1 MKTNR
6 ILISQDTNSQDI
18 VATRYLPIVEIQAD
32 GEVIFSRSELENSR
46 GLSILK
52 QEILPGE
59 CWEYELVK
67 KERVR

>member
-6 ILISQDTNSQDI
+6 IFISQDTNSQDI

-32 GEVIFSRSELENSR
+32 GEVIFSRSERENSR

>member
-6 ILISQDTNSQDI
+6 IFISQDTNSQDI